1 MVEDASVRE
10 PMNEAER
17 REIEA
22 WKAER
27 RKHWPT
33 EENIRRKKE
42 QSDDRSIKLMDV
54 LDTQKRL
61 GLIKKAGTKELIDS
75 LARAKSPPAS
85 GQKRDVKRA
94 KQNEHVQP
102 PIHRPTLLQR
112 LLDKD
117 IRWVVLVIDLLSPC
131 VIILQRDFECI
142 M

>member
-61 GLIKKAGTKELIDS
+61 GLIKKAGKKAILS
-75 LARAKSPPAS
+75 LKKTGMICSSPV
-85 GQKRDVKRA
+85 QCNRN
-94 KQNEHVQP
+94 NE
-102 PIHRPTLLQR
+102 TG
-112 LLDKD
+112 
-117 IRWVVLVIDLLSPC
+117 
-131 VIILQRDFECI
+131 F
-142 M
+142 